1 MQLVS
6 LVAATLASVLSA
18 LVQSQQSVTYDT
30 IYDDPATSIARPD
43 GVNDLILDPYSTLGS
58 LPNFP
63 YVGVCCRD

>member
-30 IYDDPATSIARPD
+30 MYDDPATSIVCPD